1 MLIYRC
7 PKTRA
12 WMMTR
17 DGVNHFEWIDEKWQ
31 PHRDSPSPAGDTPP
45 APPGPDTACAERASP
60 ACTPAPQHGAGNSS
74 PKRDN
79 Q

>member
-1 MLIYRC
+1 MLIYRR

-17 DGVNHFEWIDEKWQ
+17 DGVNHFERIDGAWQ
-31 PHRDSPSPAGDTPP
+31 PHRKSPSPPDDTPP
-45 APPGPDTACAERASP
+45 PEPDTVCAQRASP
-60 ACTPAPQHGAGNSS
+60 ACTPAPQQLAVTSS
-74 PKRDN
+74 LKRDS